1 MNSFSRA
8 LSAAAVFLI
17 AAAAPAVAQ
26 TSAAQKIAYVDSRKI
41 LEAAPGSPKADS
53 AFKIEL
59 ASFQAEVKKMQD
71 TFQKK
76 VEDFNKVKPTL
87 AAAEVD
93 KRTQALG
100 VMQNEYSQKTQ
111 ELEQQADQRRGE
123 LMQPVIDQIKLVLE
137 DVRVEQGLALIFDVS
152 SSSGIVASDKN
163 LDISDRVIAK
173 LRTLP
178 IPVIGGVK
186 ADATKA
192 TAPKTG
198 APLSAPAGVKPPAG
212 KPE

>member
-53 AFKIEL
+53 AFKVEL

-137 DVRVEQGLALIFDVS
+137 DESRFVELVRAVADFARRSGTRRLALRIQGEFQS
-152 SSSGIVASDKN
+152 AYQ
-163 LDISDRVIAK
+163 RVIALGGHVRWTD
-173 LRTLP
+173 LRMSL
-178 IPVIGGVK
+178 
-186 ADATKA
+186 ADHLEQRPAR
-192 TAPKTG
+192 G
-198 APLSAPAGVKPPAG
+198 LVLSNW
-212 KPE
+212 EI

>member
-53 AFKIEL
+53 AFKVEL

-192 TAPKTG
+192 AAPKTG